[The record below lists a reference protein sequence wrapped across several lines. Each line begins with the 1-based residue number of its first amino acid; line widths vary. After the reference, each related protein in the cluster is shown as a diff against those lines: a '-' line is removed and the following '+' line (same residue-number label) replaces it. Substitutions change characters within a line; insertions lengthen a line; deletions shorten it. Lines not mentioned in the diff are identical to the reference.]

1 MELWSNTV
9 DVIRDSLESIH
20 EDVFQELV
28 NDCVEAVRREKKI
41 IASGL
46 GKNVPICEK
55 FEGTMLSLGMNAFF
69 LHTNSAMH
77 GDLGIVRDG
86 DVIII
91 LSKSGST
98 VESIE
103 LVKHLKMRNITI
115 WLLTFE
121 TDSILTGLIQKC
133 LTVKLTHEGDPW
145 NIVPNNSTTINL
157 IILQTLAMS
166 IAEKINVSIE
176 DFKKNHP
183 GGHIG
188 TLLKE

>member
-86 DVIII
+86 DVIIV